1 MESKSI
7 TLDAN
12 GIKSLNKDEMNGPAF
27 GYGSGF
33 DIGMESKSITLDAN
47 GIKSLNKDEMN
58 GPAFGYGS
66 GFDIG
71 MESKSITLDANGIKS
86 LNKDEMNGPAFG
98 NGSGFDIGAAFGTNA
113 DVNFGG
119 LEGVANIISTTST
132 VVSSSNII
140 DDSYNLNV
148 KNITFQTLF
157 LNT

>member
-98 NGSGFDIGAAFGTNA
+98 NGSGFDIGAAFGTNGMNLCLYYIKY
-113 DVNFGG
+113 D
-119 LEGVANIISTTST
+119 ISTNTF
-132 VVSSSNII
+132 SNI
-140 DDSYNLNV
+140 NLF
-148 KNITFQTLF
+148 ILYTFIF
-157 LNT
+157 LLTIYII